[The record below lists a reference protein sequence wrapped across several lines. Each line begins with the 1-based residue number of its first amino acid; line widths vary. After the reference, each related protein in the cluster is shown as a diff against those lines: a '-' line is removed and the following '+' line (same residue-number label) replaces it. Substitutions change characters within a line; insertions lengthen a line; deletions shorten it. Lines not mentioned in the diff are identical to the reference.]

1 MSPSPRTARQ
11 IAFRVIE
18 QWRET
23 GRFAAP
29 LLDSCFEQQ
38 PDLAAAD
45 RRLASELTYGVIRR
59 RATLGAVIRPQ
70 LKRPRQQVEPQLWT
84 LLELGA
90 YQLLFLSAESQH
102 AAIHET
108 VELTRW
114 LNRPRWTGFANG
126 VLRSLQRDL
135 TGETAPAPAADAVPL
150 ADGFLRLARPL
161 LPDPSENP
169 SEYVAQA
176 GSLPGW
182 LVRLW
187 SRRIGFEELLR
198 MAAWFNSPAATWLR
212 INPLRATADQVTD
225 GLAASGVESTI
236 EAAGCQVRLAGT
248 AHVPSLPGFIEGWFT
263 VQDPSAMAAA
273 RLLDPRPGQ
282 SILDL
287 CAAPGTKST
296 HLAELMNN
304 EGSIAAADSHPGRI
318 ERIDESARRLG
329 LAIIDPVLVDSTG
342 SDLPAGPFDGALVD
356 APCSNTGVLGKRPE
370 ARWRIE
376 QDEPRRLADLQLRLL
391 TQAADRL
398 KPSGRLVYSTCS
410 IEPIENGELIA
421 RFLVQRP
428 RFTVCEI
435 VDHVPGQPG
444 DGGFQALLTRQ
455 DQ

>member
-1 MSPSPRTARQ
+1 
-11 IAFRVIE
+11 
-18 QWRET
+18 
-23 GRFAAP
+23 
-29 LLDSCFEQQ
+29 
-38 PDLAAAD
+38 
-45 RRLASELTYGVIRR
+45 
-59 RATLGAVIRPQ
+59 
-70 LKRPRQQVEPQLWT
+70 
-84 LLELGA
+84 
-90 YQLLFLSAESQH
+90 
-102 AAIHET
+102 
-108 VELTRW
+108 
-114 LNRPRWTGFANG
+114 
-126 VLRSLQRDL
+126 
-135 TGETAPAPAADAVPL
+135 
-150 ADGFLRLARPL
+150 
-161 LPDPSENP
+161 
-169 SEYVAQA
+169 
-176 GSLPGW
+176 
-182 LVRLW
+182 
-187 SRRIGFEELLR
+187 
-198 MAAWFNSPAATWLR
+198 
-212 INPLRATADQVTD
+212 
-225 GLAASGVESTI
+225 
-236 EAAGCQVRLAGT
+236 
-248 AHVPSLPGFIEGWFT
+248 
-263 VQDPSAMAAA
+263 
-273 RLLDPRPGQ
+273 
-282 SILDL
+282 
-287 CAAPGTKST
+287 
-296 HLAELMNN
+296 MNN